1 MTTFQRSAK
10 LMADRLRI
18 LKRLQTQAK
27 EEGRDHLEIH
37 VDALWDSKDQ
47 EALDAY
53 EEELL
58 EHSGAQRLP
67 GLEVVG

>member
-10 LMADRLRI
+10 LLADRLRI
-18 LKRLQTQAK
+18 LKKLQAQAK
-27 EEGRDHLEIH
+27 EEGRDTLELPVPAIFE
-37 VDALWDSKDQ
+37 AADQ

-53 EEELL
+53 EDELL

-67 GLEVVG
+67 GLEAAQ